1 MRSSNPV
8 FSRRGFS
15 RDNGHAGFNAA
26 PQAGAATTG
35 ANPFAQGTAAN
46 PYATNPYAQQGTQPG
61 APAPARTDAMTID
74 DVVTRTAMTLGLV
87 VVAAAIAWWVMPVDQ
102 ANLGSAYGVA
112 IGAAIIGFVLSL
124 VNSFKRRPSPA
135 LILTYAAF
143 EGVFLGIVSNIVSV
157 YVAPGA
163 AMQAVLGTMA
173 VFAGVLIAYRTGLI
187 RVTRRF
193 YGFVMAAA
201 IGSAVAPTHQERAP
215 RPAPCAGPRPA
226 CAARERHAARR
237 RRRPWQRRWSATG
250 QMTWRSLTTP
260 GFNRYPRLPTSAWPV
275 PVPAVSALRHEMD
288 RSFGPRFIP
297 ISAVTW
303 ENDSPPGRRSHPGGD
318 SVTVGARCDSD
329 TPW

>member
-26 PQAGAATTG
+26 PQAGAAATG

-74 DVVTRTAMTLGLV
+74 DVVTRTAMTLGTV
-87 VVAAAIAWWVMPVDQ
+87 VVAAAIAWWVLPVDQ
-102 ANLGSAYGVA
+102 ANLGTAYGVA

-124 VNSFKRRPSPA
+124 VNSFKRRPSPP

-201 IGSAVAPTHQERAP
+201 IGFMLLMMVNLLFAVFGGGDGLGFRSGALGIVFGIVAIVIGACILALNFKQVEDGIAYGAP
-215 RPAPCAGPRPA
+215 REEAWL
-226 CAARERHAARR
+226 AAF
-237 RRRPWQRRWSATG
+237 G
-250 QMTWRSLTTP
+250 LTVTLVWI
-260 GFNRYPRLPTSAWPV
+260 YIEMLRLVAILS
-275 PVPAVSALRHEMD
+275 
-288 RSFGPRFIP
+288 
-297 ISAVTW
+297 
-303 ENDSPPGRRSHPGGD
+303 GD
-318 SVTVGARCDSD
+318 D
-329 TPW
+329 